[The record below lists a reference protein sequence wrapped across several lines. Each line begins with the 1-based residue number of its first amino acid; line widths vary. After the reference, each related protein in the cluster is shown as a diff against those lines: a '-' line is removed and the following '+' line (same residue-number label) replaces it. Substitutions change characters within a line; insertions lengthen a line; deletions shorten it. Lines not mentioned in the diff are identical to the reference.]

1 MSDSDGDAAIARL
14 EEQLAIKRER
24 KRARE
29 DEQRR
34 RDALMP
40 KQLVPD
46 SPSPRKRKRPSTDP
60 SLSTSTSTSRP
71 PPPPRFF
78 EKPALERTFN
88 PSDKVEMRSVD
99 GGTKESKFV
108 DHMSAVPKG
117 FAESMS
123 ASISAARSKQDKKRQ
138 VEERRRQSSSTLAS
152 SSSSTSLVELDQ
164 LDKGAR
170 DVLMGGKKGEGA
182 RLRPRKEQGKEKEG
196 GKEGKNA
203 REKENALLASASA
216 STSSFSAKPTAFA
229 PAISRATPSTLPL
242 PKPASSS
249 SATAKPKRPSTEND
263 DLEITD
269 GPSRRARN
277 KDGTVVNEV
286 EIGPWE
292 FPVRSED
299 PEWEKVEPYSG
310 IRLKERLIPHSA
322 IQDLLTGRYP
332 LLPSSLYALSR
343 IDSRNRIDLDP
354 EIVDADYVV
363 FGVLAWKDEVRF
375 LNGGVGRNGG
385 GTEGKKDAEGESE
398 GESEEEESVSEGKGK
413 KKPSSTPA
421 SQDPLFRP
429 PTRRS
434 RRLRY
439 IRFDLIDLST
449 PRASAS
455 ATGQLSLM
463 LVQADSVD
471 KAVDEEGNETEVYK
485 GQSGGAYERYWKESP
500 GAVVAIVNP
509 IFLPHN
515 KAYSYTIK
523 PTSADSVH
531 VIGRAENLT
540 FCEAIKKDGRQCG
553 KWVDARTG
561 KFCQFH
567 VELAIQRTAVRRSET
582 NANTA
587 SLAQKGTFNHSHFK
601 KSLGS
606 SSSQYSSLDS
616 APASQPLAK
625 FVAGSTTYVT
635 TGPRSSTLTVPRG
648 GLLST
653 TSRAGGFIPNLR
665 EGPSVLEEK
674 KRLKKVVED
683 VKRAREERR
692 QLRRLDK
699 GRTAGGEYLIRSSR
713 VKAEGVKDGKGEKK
727 RKRTEK
733 EDELPSKNS
742 RATTDSSDDEDEDVK
757 PNLSSVFKADALRK
771 IGFNPTAKPGDLPR
785 DESSETKRYRLAL
798 ESGLADR
805 EIKLSAPKQPHKPKV
820 KSRVEKAPEASAT
833 NTEDDADEDDDLVIE
848 GGPGGKK
855 PKISLAKASS

>member
-1 MSDSDGDAAIARL
+1 MTDSDDEIAL
-14 EEQLAIKRER
+14 IEQQLAQRKER
-24 KRARE
+24 KRARD

-34 RDALMP
+34 REALLP

-46 SPSPRKRKRPSTDP
+46 SPSPRKKRRPSTDA
-60 SLSTSTSTSRP
+60 STLLART

-78 EKPALERTFN
+78 EKSPLERTFN
-88 PSDKVEMRSVD
+88 PSDKVEMRSAR
-99 GGTKESKFV
+99 GGTKGSKFES
-108 DHMSAVPKG
+108 HLSAVPKG
-117 FAESMS
+117 FAQIMS
-123 ASISAARSKQDKKRQ
+123 NSISVARAEQDKKRA
-138 VEERRRQSSSTLAS
+138 VEERRRQSRQSALA
-152 SSSSTSLVELDQ
+152 SSSSTSLVKLDQ
-164 LDKGAR
+164 LDKEAR
-170 DVLMGGKKGEGA
+170 EVLMSGKKGEGA
-182 RLRPRKEQGKEKEG
+182 MLRPRKEKEKEG
-196 GKEGKNA
+196 KGA
-203 REKENALLASASA
+203 REKEKALLAATSTASF
-216 STSSFSAKPTAFA
+216 TKPTTTT
-229 PAISRATPSTLPL
+229 PAISRATPSTSSKLAP
-242 PKPASSS
+242 SSS
-249 SATAKPKRPSTEND
+249 SFGSIRPSTPAVD
-263 DLEITD
+263 DSLEITD
-269 GPSRRARN
+269 GPSRRTRN
-277 KDGTVVNEV
+277 KDGTVINEI

-292 FPVRSED
+292 FPARADD

-310 IRLKERLIPHSA
+310 IRLRERLIPHSA

-332 LLPSSLYALSR
+332 LLPSLLYALSR
-343 IDSRNRIDLDP
+343 IDSRNRIELNH
-354 EIVDADYVV
+354 EVVDADYVV

-375 LNGGVGRNGG
+375 LNGGVGRGQGG
-385 GTEGKKDAEGESE
+385 GEGKKEGEE
-398 GESEEEESVSEGKGK
+398 GNGEESNEEELVTDGKGK
-413 KKPSSTPA
+413 KKASSTSA

-471 KAVDEEGNETEVYK
+471 KAVDEDGNEMEVYK

-567 VELAIQRTAVRRSET
+567 VELAIKRTGVRS
-582 NANTA
+582 TA

-606 SSSQYSSLDS
+606 SSTSSGSLDS
-616 APASQPLAK
+616 AAPAQQPLAK

-635 TGPRSSTLTVPRG
+635 TGTRSSTITMPRG

-653 TSRAGGFIPNLR
+653 SSSSSRAGGFIHGLR
-665 EGPSVLEEK
+665 EGPSVLDEK

-683 VKRAREERR
+683 EKRAREERK

-713 VKAEGVKDGKGEKK
+713 RVKTEGDGKGEKRGKK
-727 RKRTEK
+727 RKRTPDD
-733 EDELPSKNS
+733 EDDDEPSEARGAS
-742 RATTDSSDDEDEDVK
+742 AGSSSDEEDEDVK

-798 ESGLADR
+798 ESGLAHR
-805 EIKLSAPKQPHKPKV
+805 EIKLSAPKPPPKPKV
-820 KSRVEKAPEASAT
+820 KSRVAEAPAM
-833 NTEDDADEDDDLVIE
+833 NTDDDDLVIE
-848 GGPGGKK
+848 GGPG
-855 PKISLAKASS
+855 

>member
-1 MSDSDGDAAIARL
+1 MSDSDDDAAIARL
-14 EEQLAIKRER
+14 EEQLAIKKER

-34 RDALMP
+34 REALMP

-46 SPSPRKRKRPSTDP
+46 SPSPRKKKRSSTDP
-60 SLSTSTSTSRP
+60 SLSTSASTSRF

-88 PSDKVEMRSVD
+88 PSDRVEMRTSN

-138 VEERRRQSSSTLAS
+138 VEERRRQSSSSLAS
-152 SSSSTSLVELDQ
+152 SASTSLVKLDQ
-164 LDKGAR
+164 LGQETKE
-170 DVLMGGKKGEGA
+170 VLMGGKKGDGA
-182 RLRPRKEQGKEKEG
+182 RLRPRKEKEG
-196 GKEGKNA
+196 GKEGKSA
-203 REKENALLASASA
+203 REKENALLAIASASA
-216 STSSFSAKPTAFA
+216 STCSSSAKPTTSA
-229 PAISRATPSTLPL
+229 PAISRATPSAL

-249 SATAKPKRPSTEND
+249 SSTSKPKQPSPDED

-269 GPSRRARN
+269 GPSRRTRN

-310 IRLKERLIPHSA
+310 IRLKERLIPHSE

-332 LLPSSLYALSR
+332 LSPSSLYALSR

-375 LNGGVGRNGG
+375 LNGGG
-385 GTEGKKDAEGESE
+385 EGESD
-398 GESEEEESVSEGKGK
+398 EEEVATDGKGK
-413 KKPSSTPA
+413 QKAASTSS

-567 VELAIQRTAVRRSET
+567 VELAIKRTGVRRSET

-606 SSSQYSSLDS
+606 SSSNPPSHDS
-616 APASQPLAK
+616 APAAQPLAK
-625 FVAGSTTYVT
+625 FVAGSTTYIT
-635 TGPRSSTLTVPRG
+635 TGTRSSTLTVPRG
-648 GLLST
+648 GLLSSST
-653 TSRAGGFIPNLR
+653 SSRAGGFIPNLR

-683 VKRAREERR
+683 EKRAREEMRT
-692 QLRRLDK
+692 LRRLDK

-713 VKAEGVKDGKGEKK
+713 VKAEGAKEGKGEKK
-727 RKRTEK
+727 RRRTPD
-733 EDELPSKNS
+733 EDD
-742 RATTDSSDDEDEDVK
+742 AGSSDEEEEDVK

-805 EIKLSAPKQPHKPKV
+805 EIKLSAPKPPPKSKV
-820 KSRVEKAPEASAT
+820 KTRVEKAAEASAT
-833 NTEDDADEDDDLVIE
+833 NTEDDEDEDDDLVIE
-848 GGPGGKK
+848 GGPGGEK

>member
-1 MSDSDGDAAIARL
+1 MSDSDDDAAIARL
-14 EEQLAIKRER
+14 EAELAQKKER

-34 RDALMP
+34 REALVP

-46 SPSPRKRKRPSTDP
+46 SPSPRKKKRPSTDP
-60 SLSTSTSTSRP
+60 SLSTSASTSRP

-78 EKPALERTFN
+78 EKPALERTCN
-88 PSDKVEMRSVD
+88 PSDKVEMRTSS

-123 ASISAARSKQDKKRQ
+123 KSISAARTQQSKKRQ
-138 VEERRRQSSSTLAS
+138 VEERRRQSSTSLAS
-152 SSSSTSLVELDQ
+152 SSSASLVKLDQ
-164 LDKGAR
+164 LGKEAQE
-170 DVLMGGKKGEGA
+170 VLMSGKKGDGA
-182 RLRPRKEQGKEKEG
+182 RLRPRREKEKEKKG
-196 GKEGKNA
+196 TGA

-216 STSSFSAKPTAFA
+216 SAATSSSVKASTSA
-229 PAISRATPSTLPL
+229 PAISRAMPSTF
-242 PKPASSS
+242 PKSSTSSS
-249 SATAKPKRPSTEND
+249 TTAKPKRSTDDD

-269 GPSRRARN
+269 GPSRRTRN

-310 IRLKERLIPHSA
+310 IRLKERLIPHSE

-343 IDSRNRIDLDP
+343 VDSRNRIDLDP

-375 LNGGVGRNGG
+375 LNGGMGRGG
-385 GTEGKKDAEGESE
+385 GGREGKKEGEEGESE
-398 GESEEEESVSEGKGK
+398 GESDEEEGEADGKAK
-413 KKPSSTPA
+413 KKAGSNSSST

-567 VELAIQRTAVRRSET
+567 VELAIKRTGVRRSET

-606 SSSQYSSLDS
+606 SSSSTLDS
-616 APASQPLAK
+616 APAAQPLAK

-635 TGPRSSTLTVPRG
+635 TGTRSSTLTVPRG
-648 GLLST
+648 GLLSSST
-653 TSRAGGFIPNLR
+653 SSSRAGGFIPNLR
-665 EGPSVLEEK
+665 EGPSVMEEK

-683 VKRAREERR
+683 EKRAREEMR
-692 QLRRLDK
+692 QLKRLDK
-699 GRTAGGEYLIRSSR
+699 GRTAGGEYLIRSSKR
-713 VKAEGVKDGKGEKK
+713 VKAEGAKEGKGEKK
-727 RKRTEK
+727 RRRTDE
-733 EDELPSKNS
+733 EDESPSRNS
-742 RATTDSSDDEDEDVK
+742 RSTSDSSDEEDEDIK

-805 EIKLSAPKQPHKPKV
+805 EIKLSAPKQPPKPKV
-820 KSRVEKAPEASAT
+820 KARAEKAAETSAT

-848 GGPGGKK
+848 GGPGGEM
-855 PKISLAKASS
+855 PKISLAKASA